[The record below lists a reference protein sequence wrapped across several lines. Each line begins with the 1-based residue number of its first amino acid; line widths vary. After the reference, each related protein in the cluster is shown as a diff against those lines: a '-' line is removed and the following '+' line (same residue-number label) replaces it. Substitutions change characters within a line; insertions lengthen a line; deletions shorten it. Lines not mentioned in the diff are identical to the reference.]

1 MNRQEFHTQIKNDWV
16 DINNNRIFYREAG
29 NREKPVV
36 VLLHG
41 YPSSSLMFKEIML
54 LLADSVYVLAPD
66 MPGFGFTEL
75 NDAGF
80 TPTFEQYALFLNA
93 FLQSKKITKAYFYL
107 FDYSAPIIMRVLT
120 QNPELMQGLIFQNGI
135 IHKEGMGEVLINARK
150 WLDENTGE
158 SLKQYNKLFE
168 LDYTKWEYLNGIY
181 DRTKIAPEYYMLDQY
196 LLDRPQIKAF
206 QIALKKDYRS
216 NVELY
221 PQWQLFLHRWQPR
234 TLILWGKNDEV
245 FTMQGAYKIHELVKK
260 SELRIYDCG
269 HFALLEY
276 PIQISDDIKRFIL
289 NK

>member
-1 MNRQEFHTQIKNDWV
+1 MNNQEFHTHIRNDWV

-29 NREKPVV
+29 NREMPVL

-41 YPSSSLMFKEIML
+41 YPSSSFMYKEIMP
-54 LLADSVYVLAPD
+54 LLADSIYVLAPD

-80 TPTFEQYALFLNA
+80 ASTFEQYALFLNA

-107 FDYSAPIIMRVLT
+107 FDYSVPIIMRVLT

-158 SLKQYNKLFE
+158 SLRQYNKLFE
-168 LDYTKWEYLNGIY
+168 LDYTKWEYLNGVN

-196 LLDRPQIKAF
+196 LLDRAQIKDF
-206 QIALKKDYRS
+206 QMALKKNYKS
-216 NVELY
+216 NVDLY
-221 PQWQLFLHRWQPR
+221 HQWQQFLQDHQPK
-234 TLILWGKNDEV
+234 TLILWGRNDEV
-245 FTMQGAYKIHELVKK
+245 FTLQGAYKIHELVKK
-260 SELRIYDCG
+260 SELRIYDSG

-276 PIQISDDIKRFIL
+276 PVQISDDIKRFIL